1 MNILMLKKGDVILV
15 LLIVFGI
22 SLSAVINNGKNTDS
36 MSSWNNANNP
46 GKDDVYAIVKTDDKI
61 IKTINLTKLKKR
73 EVIKVPG
80 QYNEFIVA
88 DQKKICFMSADCPDR
103 LCVKAGWI
111 SKPGEIAVC
120 LPNRTI
126 LKIVRNNDK
135 TLDGIAK

>member
-22 SLSAVINNGKNTDS
+22 SLSAVINNGKNNDS

-126 LKIVRNNDK
+126 LKIIRNNDK

>member
-1 MNILMLKKGDVILV
+1 MLKKGDVILV

-22 SLSAVINNGKNTDS
+22 SLSVIVSNGNNTGTIT
-36 MSSWNNANNP
+36 SWNNTNNK
-46 GKDDVYAIVKTDDKI
+46 GKEDVFAIVKTDDRI

-73 EVIKVPG
+73 EVVKVPG

-111 SKPGEIAVC
+111 SKPGQIAVC
-120 LPNRTI
+120 LPNRTLI
-126 LKIVRNNDK
+126 KIVSNNDK